1 MEKKKRKETN
11 EALRAKMRARSN
23 TKPIIASLLCDNQ
36 KDYET
41 KDTSRTLI
49 NYFDTGRNVLNG
61 KGEKKFDSW

>member
-1 MEKKKRKETN
+1 MKKKTH
-11 EALRAKMRARSN
+11 EALRAKMYAQSD
-23 TKPIIASLLCDNQ
+23 TKPLIASLLCDNQ

-49 NYFDTGRNVLNG
+49 NYFDTGTNVLNG